1 MIKVRLAEDRGH
13 ADHGWLKAAH
23 TFSFARYYEPTE
35 MGFSDLIV
43 INDDRIAP
51 HRGFG
56 AHPHDNMEILT
67 YVLEGE
73 LTHQDSMGN
82 SETIKAGEIQL
93 MSAGSGVVHSEKN
106 GSDDPV
112 HLLQIWLLPNEANT
126 PPRYQQLELLD
137 NQKQNQL
144 TLIVSPNGEDQS
156 LQIRQET
163 RIYAGGLTATGSLDI
178 PLKEDHFYY
187 FHLAKGRLSLNGH
200 RFKAGDGARIY
211 DETQLTLSATGLST
225 TDLSAI
231 ETDALHS
238 DKAVVAEFLLFELRP
253 YHEPRRG

>member
-1 MIKVRLAEDRGH
+1 MIKIRLAEDRGD

-23 TFSFARYYEPTE
+23 TFSFAHYYEPTE

-51 HRGFG
+51 HRGFK

-67 YVLEGE
+67 YILEGE

-106 GSDDPV
+106 SSDHPV
-112 HLLQIWLLPNEANT
+112 HLLQIWILPNETNT
-126 PPRYQQLELLD
+126 PPRYQQLELSD

-144 TLIVSPNGEDQS
+144 TLIVSPNGKAQS

-163 RIYAGGLTATGSLDI
+163 QIYAGGLTTTGSLDI
-178 PLKEDHFYY
+178 LLKKDHFYY
-187 FHLAKGRLSLNGH
+187 FHLAKGELSLNNH
-200 RFKAGDGARIY
+200 HVKAGDGARIY
-211 DETQLTLSATGLST
+211 NETQLALST
-225 TDLSAI
+225 IGPSAI
-231 ETDALHS
+231 ETTSLNS
-238 DKAVVAEFLLFELRP
+238 DETVVAEFLLFELRP
-253 YHEPRRG
+253 YHEPQRG

>member
-67 YVLEGE
+67 YVLEGK

-93 MSAGSGVVHSEKN
+93 MSAGSGVIHSEKN
-106 GSDDPV
+106 SSDDPV

-126 PPRYQQLELLD
+126 PPRYQQLELL
-137 NQKQNQL
+137 NSQKQNQL

-156 LQIRQET
+156 LQIRQDA
-163 RIYAGGLTATGSLDI
+163 RVYAGGLTTTGSLDI
-178 PLKEDHFYY
+178 PLEENRFYY
-187 FHLAKGRLSLNGH
+187 FHLAKGELSLNGH
-200 RFKAGDGARIY
+200 PFKAGDGTRIY
-211 DETQLTLSATGLST
+211 DETQLTLSATGLSAIGT
-225 TDLSAI
+225 TSLD
-231 ETDALHS
+231 S
-238 DKAVVAEFLLFELRP
+238 DKTVVSEFLLFELRP